1 MQLDPAK
8 YIWNYTTYGSLVT
21 VMGPEA

>member
-21 VMGPEA
+21 VLGPEA